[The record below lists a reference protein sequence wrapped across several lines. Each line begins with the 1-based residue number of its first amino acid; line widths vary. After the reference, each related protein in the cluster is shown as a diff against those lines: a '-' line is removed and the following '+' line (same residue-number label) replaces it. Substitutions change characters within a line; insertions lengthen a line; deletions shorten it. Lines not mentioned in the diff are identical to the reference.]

1 MDSVVDRRK
10 WLLSNG
16 FKQTDWNK
24 RDMEQEIE
32 SLIEF
37 DNHDDVWRATAEVLR
52 AQVSEAVWFSTFN
65 DAVAV
70 ADDKMSLRLQVPN
83 SYVKERILTRYMS
96 LVRDALNEVGASDRQ
111 LLIDVQTNT
120 ATDVHDRLSTSPT
133 SLDSP
138 IQLNES
144 LTESGFNHDHH
155 SNNEAGMS
163 FGQTLKSRSGKGTA
177 VGLNPRYTFETFVK
191 GASNQFALAA
201 AQRVAETPGRS
212 YNPLFI
218 YGSAGL
224 GKTHLLHA
232 IGYYVHQHY
241 AHYEVRYVSTETFLN
256 EYVDGI
262 RSNTIAAFKRRYREV
277 DVLLIDDIQF
287 MEGKEGLQEE
297 FFHTFNS
304 LHGANKQIVIS
315 SDRVPD
321 AIPTLEDRLRGRFR
335 WGLITDI
342 QPPDMETRLAI
353 LRNKAERENT
363 SVSNDVLEFIASNV
377 TTNIRELEGALI
389 RVGAYASLNKTVVDI
404 SMAQKLLV
412 DLLTRTAP
420 KARTGEQLLIEI
432 SDHLGFD
439 VEAMKG
445 KSRQRP
451 LVSARQTAMY
461 VFREL
466 TDLSYPAIARLF
478 GGRDHTTVIHAV
490 DKTQR
495 MMSERKQVFDQVTE
509 LVQKFKTS

>member
-1 MDSVVDRRK
+1 MENELQVDSR
-10 WLLSNG
+10 G
-16 FKQTDWNK
+16 T
-24 RDMEQEIE
+24 E
-32 SLIEF
+32 
-37 DNHDDVWRATAEVLR
+37 NHDDVWRATAQVLR

-65 DAVAV
+65 DAVAI

-83 SYVKERILTRYMS
+83 TYVRERILTRYMS
-96 LVRDALNEVGASDRQ
+96 LVRDALDEVGASERQ

-120 ATDVHDRLSTSPT
+120 AADVNEQLSTTNTPDHLPAELNT
-133 SLDSP
+133 SLNQP
-138 IQLNES
+138 
-144 LTESGFNHDHH
+144 TETT
-155 SNNEAGMS
+155 
-163 FGQTLKSRSGKGTA
+163 TLKSRSGKGSA

-191 GASNQFALAA
+191 GTSNQFALAA

-232 IGYYVHQHY
+232 IGYYVHQNY

-363 SVSNDVLEFIASNV
+363 FVSNDVLEFIASNV
-377 TTNIRELEGALI
+377 TSNIRELEGALI
-389 RVGAYASLNKTVVDI
+389 RVGAYASLNKTVVDV
-404 SMAQKLLV
+404 SLAQKLLV

-420 KARTGEQLLIEI
+420 KPRTDEQLLIEI

-451 LVSARQTAMY
+451 LVLARQTAMY

-490 DKTQR
+490 DKTKR
-495 MMSERKQVFDQVTE
+495 MMSERKQVFEQVNE

>member
-1 MDSVVDRRK
+1 
-10 WLLSNG
+10 
-16 FKQTDWNK
+16 
-24 RDMEQEIE
+24 MENELHVE
-32 SLIEF
+32 SRSTE
-37 DNHDDVWRATAEVLR
+37 NHDDVWRATAQVLR

-83 SYVKERILTRYMS
+83 TYVRERILTRYMS
-96 LVRDALNEVGASDRQ
+96 LVRDALDEVGASERQ

-120 ATDVHDRLSTSPT
+120 AADVNEQLSTNNTPDQLPAELNT
-133 SLDSP
+133 SLSQP
-138 IQLNES
+138 SE
-144 LTESGFNHDHH
+144 TT
-155 SNNEAGMS
+155 
-163 FGQTLKSRSGKGTA
+163 TLKSRTGKGMA

-191 GASNQFALAA
+191 GTSNQFALAA

-232 IGYYVHQHY
+232 IGYYVHQNY

-315 SDRVPD
+315 TDRMPD

-353 LRNKAERENT
+353 LRNKAERERT
-363 SVSNDVLEFIASNV
+363 SVSHEVLEFIASNV

-389 RVGAYASLNKTVVDI
+389 RVAAYASLNKTQVDVPL
-404 SMAQKLLV
+404 AQQLLT
-412 DLLTRTAP
+412 DLLTRTTVKP
-420 KARTGEQLLIEI
+420 RSDEQLLVEI
-432 SDHLGFD
+432 AEHLGFEVD
-439 VEAMKG
+439 ALRG

-451 LVSARQTAMY
+451 LVQARQTAMY

-495 MMSERKQVFDQVTE
+495 MMSERKQVYDQVTE

>member
-1 MDSVVDRRK
+1 MENELQVDSR
-10 WLLSNG
+10 G
-16 FKQTDWNK
+16 T
-24 RDMEQEIE
+24 E
-32 SLIEF
+32 
-37 DNHDDVWRATAEVLR
+37 NHDDVWRATAQVLR

-70 ADDKMSLRLQVPN
+70 ADEKMSLRLQVPN
-83 SYVKERILTRYMS
+83 TYVRERILTRYMS
-96 LVRDALNEVGASDRQ
+96 LVRDALDEVGASDRQ

-120 ATDVHDRLSTSPT
+120 AADVNEQLSTNNTPDQLPAELNT
-133 SLDSP
+133 SLHQSTD
-138 IQLNES
+138 
-144 LTESGFNHDHH
+144 TT
-155 SNNEAGMS
+155 
-163 FGQTLKSRSGKGTA
+163 TLKSRTGKGMA

-191 GASNQFALAA
+191 GTSNQFALAA

-232 IGYYVHQHY
+232 IGYYVHQNY

-315 SDRVPD
+315 SDRMPD

-353 LRNKAERENT
+353 LRNKAERERT
-363 SVSNDVLEFIASNV
+363 SVSHEVLEFIASNV

-389 RVGAYASLNKTVVDI
+389 RVAAYASLNKTQVDVTL
-404 SMAQKLLV
+404 AKQLLT
-412 DLLTRTAP
+412 DLLTRTAVKP
-420 KARTGEQLLIEI
+420 RTDEQLLVEI
-432 SDHLGFD
+432 AEHLGFEVD
-439 VEAMKG
+439 ALRG

-451 LVSARQTAMY
+451 LVQARQTAMY

-495 MMSERKQVFDQVTE
+495 MMSERKQVYDQVTE

>member
-1 MDSVVDRRK
+1 
-10 WLLSNG
+10 
-16 FKQTDWNK
+16 
-24 RDMEQEIE
+24 MENELHVE
-32 SLIEF
+32 SRSTE
-37 DNHDDVWRATAEVLR
+37 NHDDVWRATAQVLR

-83 SYVKERILTRYMS
+83 TYVRERILTRYMS
-96 LVRDALNEVGASDRQ
+96 LVRDALDEVGASERQ

-120 ATDVHDRLSTSPT
+120 AADVNEQLSTNNTPDQLPAELNT
-133 SLDSP
+133 SLSQP
-138 IQLNES
+138 SE
-144 LTESGFNHDHH
+144 TT
-155 SNNEAGMS
+155 
-163 FGQTLKSRSGKGTA
+163 TLKSRTGKGMA

-191 GASNQFALAA
+191 GTSNQFALAA

-232 IGYYVHQHY
+232 IGYYVHQNY

-277 DVLLIDDIQF
+277 DVMLIDDIQF

-315 SDRVPD
+315 SDRMPD

-353 LRNKAERENT
+353 LRNKAERERT
-363 SVSNDVLEFIASNV
+363 SVSHEVLEFIASNV

-389 RVGAYASLNKTVVDI
+389 RVAAYASLNKTQVDVPL
-404 SMAQKLLV
+404 AQQLLT
-412 DLLTRTAP
+412 DLLTRTTVKP
-420 KARTGEQLLIEI
+420 RSDEQLLVEI
-432 SDHLGFD
+432 AEHLGFEVD
-439 VEAMKG
+439 ALRG

-451 LVSARQTAMY
+451 LVQARQTAMY

-495 MMSERKQVFDQVTE
+495 MMSERKQVYDQVTE

>member
-1 MDSVVDRRK
+1 MENELQVDSR
-10 WLLSNG
+10 G
-16 FKQTDWNK
+16 T
-24 RDMEQEIE
+24 
-32 SLIEF
+32 
-37 DNHDDVWRATAEVLR
+37 DNHDDVWRATAQVLR

-83 SYVKERILTRYMS
+83 TYVRERILTRYMS
-96 LVRDALNEVGASDRQ
+96 LVRDALDEVGASERQ

-120 ATDVHDRLSTSPT
+120 AADVNEQLSTNNTPDQLPAELNT
-133 SLDSP
+133 SLNQPTD
-138 IQLNES
+138 
-144 LTESGFNHDHH
+144 TT
-155 SNNEAGMS
+155 
-163 FGQTLKSRSGKGTA
+163 TLKSRTGKGMA

-191 GASNQFALAA
+191 GTSNQFALAA

-232 IGYYVHQHY
+232 IGYYVHQNY
-241 AHYEVRYVSTETFLN
+241 AHYEARYVSTETFLN

-315 SDRVPD
+315 SDRMPD

-353 LRNKAERENT
+353 LRNKAERERT
-363 SVSNDVLEFIASNV
+363 SVSHEVLEFIASNV

-389 RVGAYASLNKTVVDI
+389 RVAAYASLNKTQVDVTL
-404 SMAQKLLV
+404 AKQLLT
-412 DLLTRTAP
+412 DLLTRTAVKP
-420 KARTGEQLLIEI
+420 RTDEQLLVEI
-432 SDHLGFD
+432 AEHLGFE
-439 VEAMKG
+439 VEALRG

-451 LVSARQTAMY
+451 LVQARQTAMY

-495 MMSERKQVFDQVTE
+495 MMSERKQVYDQVTE